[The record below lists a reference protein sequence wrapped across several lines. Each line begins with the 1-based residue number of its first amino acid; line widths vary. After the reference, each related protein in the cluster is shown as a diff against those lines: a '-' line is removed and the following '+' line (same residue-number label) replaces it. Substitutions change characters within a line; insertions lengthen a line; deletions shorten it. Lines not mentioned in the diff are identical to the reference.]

1 MQVRE
6 TLWCFL
12 FWIRRS
18 RIGGLG
24 NGQNAYLNLSVK
36 TIKLL
41 RMVPW
46 RNY

>member
-12 FWIRRS
+12 FWFRRS
-18 RIGGLG
+18 CIGGLG
-24 NGQNAYLNLSVK
+24 SGQSAYLNLSVK